1 MCAKPCS
8 LGSSSSQS
16 GTLTPSLCY
25 SPCPDVVSRPWLPL
39 SSQAGCLYSLLPP
52 PDSMSLDG
60 WSDLSPHEYHQSPST
75 NNLSL
80 QMPGIRRGVGTGRMV
95 KKGRR
100 KSPSLPLAWVRI
112 PSHFWEQSLYWVLH
126 PGQLVIK
133 WFWSRRGSGSAVC
146 EGGYWDDWQGG
157 TQTLLFAESVTS
169 YLPPSPLVWS
179 VLPLSP
185 KKSTP
190 RAHNTPVQKPLPPT
204 KSSWHML
211 TPPMQPTLIPWC
223 CTDYYT
229 QLCSPLLQCWAQ
241 SCLTHGL

>member
-1 MCAKPCS
+1 MGDRTWVHMNTIRAPPQITWVCRCQGS
-8 LGSSSSQS
+8 DVVLGQGGWWRRAEGRAHLCPWPECVFHHTSESNLCIGCCTLDSSSLN
-16 GTLTPSLCY
+16 G
-25 SPCPDVVSRPWLPL
+25 
-39 SSQAGCLYSLLPP
+39 
-52 PDSMSLDG
+52 
-60 WSDLSPHEYHQSPST
+60 SD
-75 NNLSL
+75 
-80 QMPGIRRGVGTGRMV
+80 
-95 KKGRR
+95 
-100 KSPSLPLAWVRI
+100 
-112 PSHFWEQSLYWVLH
+112 
-126 PGQLVIK
+126 
-133 WFWSRRGSGSAVC
+133 SRRGSGSAVC